1 MPRISLPFMMLIPV
15 DVRRELCRNPIFLP
29 NHQSCLLRR
38 HASESYPRQYFIQNE
53 NLKKNHQA
61 KCSLDIDA
69 KKDLLELENKQR
81 KSRKYCQTIYEWSPQ
96 KFSFFFLSPTF
107 FLLSIFFPLT
117 QLFIKVHR
125 FYRNSLA
132 LETLQNA
139 LSQIN
144 ISTNQIAKWQVK
156 RTLIRDYG

>member
-38 HASESYPRQYFIQNE
+38 HASESQPSILYKMKPFSKNRLGE
-53 NLKKNHQA
+53 N
-61 KCSLDIDA
+61 IDA
-69 KKDLLELENKQR
+69 KKDLLEQENKQR

-139 LSQIN
+139 LSQIS

-156 RTLIRDYG
+156 RTLMRDYG

>member
-1 MPRISLPFMMLIPV
+1 MLGVNSAEIPFFCRIINHVSWDVTHQNPSLDSILYKMK
-15 DVRRELCRNPIFLP
+15 IFLKKKTT
-29 NHQSCLLRR
+29 RR
-38 HASESYPRQYFIQNE
+38 
-53 NLKKNHQA
+53 

-144 ISTNQIAKWQVK
+144 ISTN
-156 RTLIRDYG
+156 